1 MTKKELSQLHYLNKE
16 IERQKLEYEK
26 IKTAAEG
33 CTTQITGMPH
43 ASGVSDKIGNF
54 ASEMADLK
62 AEIELNMQKCWYEIR
77 RLNRFIETIEDADIR
92 LMIRLRFINHLT
104 FEQIGFEVGYD
115 GSQVR
120 RKINGHLGEEKDT
133 KNTK

>member
-77 RLNRFIETIEDADIR
+77 RLNRFIETIEDADMR
-92 LMIRLRFINHLT
+92 LIIALRYVNRLSWLQIAFSMGFHD
-104 FEQIGFEVGYD
+104 EQTP
-115 GSQVR
+115 
-120 RKINGHLGEEKDT
+120 RKKHNKFLEGEKNG
-133 KNTK
+133 